1 MLLTSVCTASSLV
14 LSPHLHTVTAP
25 LCAAVTIEPSYRQ
38 IPTRGP
44 DPACNS
50 ENSFNM
56 TFIAKILHYSE
67 KFLTSGLLAMHIHNT
82 HT

>member
-44 DPACNS
+44 DPACS
-50 ENSFNM
+50 S
-56 TFIAKILHYSE
+56 
-67 KFLTSGLLAMHIHNT
+67 
-82 HT
+82 